1 MSEPECA
8 QMRLACFS
16 NTNTESYGILE
27 KSTVIDLPL
36 LAKVLGQ
43 SFPQTLDALIQLED
57 VEEVRMTRLLHS
69 ATKAEVEKVSLP
81 IGKVKLLAPIKAPP
95 KIVCLGLNYKDHAAE
110 QGVQPPDEPVI
121 FMKPRT
127 AIIGPNE
134 NIVKPSFVKQL
145 DYEAELAI
153 IIGKKAKN
161 VSIEDSKTHIFGYT
175 IANDITA
182 RDLQR
187 RDGQWT
193 RAKGFD
199 TFCPIG
205 PWIET
210 DFDPADAMIT
220 CHVNGEMRQMA
231 STRDMIFTIRQLIAF
246 ASSIMTLEPG
256 DLFLTGT
263 PAGVSPILPGDVVE
277 TKIDG
282 IGSLVNP
289 VTFRSS

>member
-1 MSEPECA
+1 MRFIRYEKEKGKSQVGWVQDHLVGPVHGDIFQEFQRGEATTALSSVLLLPPLVPGKIICVGRNYAAHAQEHGADIPE
-8 QMRLACFS
+8 
-16 NTNTESYGILE
+16 I
-27 KSTVIDLPL
+27 PL
-36 LAKVLGQ
+36 LFLK
-43 SFPQTLDALIQLED
+43 
-57 VEEVRMTRLLHS
+57 
-69 ATKAEVEKVSLP
+69 
-81 IGKVKLLAPIKAPP
+81 PP
-95 KIVCLGLNYKDHAAE
+95 SSV
-110 QGVQPPDEPVI
+110 
-121 FMKPRT
+121 
-127 AIIGPNE
+127 IGPDDYIE
-134 NIVKPSFVKQL
+134 LPPQSKQVEH
-145 DYEAELAI
+145 EAELAVV
-153 IIGKKAKN
+153 IGQRGYWITPEEAFK
-161 VSIEDSKTHIFGYT
+161 HIFGYT

-199 TFCPIG
+199 TFCPVG

-210 DFDPADAMIT
+210 DFDPADAIIT

-289 VTFRSS
+289 VTVRSS